1 MVKRAREQDPRAAQR
16 YRGEV
21 VVVRGV
27 TVDDVESLAL
37 HGFDKSPDV
46 ARVVEQVSGRGKE
59 RPRPPEGEEPR
70 GERAVRNE
78 AELRLDSAGEES
90 GRLIEHD
97 RGRAGPLLAGDELE
111 EAHRKKLSAVTGSR
125 HREGDGGREPPGIL
139 ARILSPGVRLSPEM
153 AVDPELLSILVCPK
167 TKGPLE
173 VVELTDET
181 RRALIEKY
189 REKFRDEE
197 PMVTQGLY
205 SKEADLVYPIVSD
218 IPVMLI
224 DEALPGT
231 ARRTA

>member
-1 MVKRAREQDPRAAQR
+1 
-16 YRGEV
+16 
-21 VVVRGV
+21 
-27 TVDDVESLAL
+27 
-37 HGFDKSPDV
+37 
-46 ARVVEQVSGRGKE
+46 
-59 RPRPPEGEEPR
+59 
-70 GERAVRNE
+70 
-78 AELRLDSAGEES
+78 
-90 GRLIEHD
+90 
-97 RGRAGPLLAGDELE
+97 
-111 EAHRKKLSAVTGSR
+111 
-125 HREGDGGREPPGIL
+125 
-139 ARILSPGVRLSPEM
+139 M